1 MSMKHIDQDGV
12 KMVDVGDKEVVKR
25 IAIADGKIFL
35 NEETIESIENNEVEK
50 GNVLTTAQIAG
61 TLAVKKVPELI
72 PMCHSIPIT
81 SIKLSFTINDEESY
95 IKSECKVK
103 ADYKTGVEM
112 EALTGVNISL
122 LTIWDMVKSI
132 EKDESGQYPGTRI
145 KDVKVKKKRKL

>member
-1 MSMKHIDQDGV
+1 MDQDGV

-81 SIKLSFTINDEESY
+81 SIKLSFTINDEESC

-145 KDVKVKKKRKL
+145 KDVEVKKKRKL

>member
-1 MSMKHIDQDGV
+1 MSMKHMDQDGV

-81 SIKLSFTINDEESY
+81 SIKLSFTINDEESC

-145 KDVKVKKKRKL
+145 KDVEVKKKRKL

>member
-1 MSMKHIDQDGV
+1 MKHIDQDGV